1 MCWRRCTE
9 PGGCAGRETPEELSL
24 CLQDA
29 GLRSL
34 PGAWACTVPLPGAAA
49 RASGLGP
56 PAPLSVFCLRVRWWQ
71 PVFPAVQA
79 VGARSPAARLLRFRT
94 RCPPPAAP
102 HHQLLPVAAP
112 ALPVCGAGRSPAPAS
127 EGPRLLLGVGAE
139 PSPARWPA
147 LSAPLC
153 CGHSPRGRPPHTLWG
168 ASLAHQPPLPV
179 LTYHLMHSKFCLF
192 SLVPCVWRASP
203 LRKVWA
209 QGRQQRVSLVALGL
223 VLSASCG
230 ERMGGRVRTAGCSP
244 MRAAASASL
253 DSRL

>member
-94 RCPPPAAP
+94 RCPHPLPPTTSCFLWLHPLCQSAGLAAAP
-102 HHQLLPVAAP
+102 PRPLKGPVCCSESGPSPPRPGGRPCPHPCAVATLLGGGLRTLFGGP
-112 ALPVCGAGRSPAPAS
+112 ALPTSPHFP
-127 EGPRLLLGVGAE
+127 
-139 PSPARWPA
+139 
-147 LSAPLC
+147 
-153 CGHSPRGRPPHTLWG
+153 
-168 ASLAHQPPLPV
+168 
-179 LTYHLMHSKFCLF
+179 F
-192 SLVPCVWRASP
+192 
-203 LRKVWA
+203 
-209 QGRQQRVSLVALGL
+209 
-223 VLSASCG
+223 
-230 ERMGGRVRTAGCSP
+230 
-244 MRAAASASL
+244 
-253 DSRL
+253 